1 MIDAYMIEMCWK
13 KELRSICES
22 DAEIDQK
29 GAFCKGLHKSTGSSI
44 FIIYSEL
51 VFLDQMVKSS

>member
-1 MIDAYMIEMCWK
+1 MIETCWK